1 MSVVF
6 LNQQQWNVSKKEV
19 HFFTCVMMKRAK
31 AAVQQS
37 DEKSK
42 GAAMLLNTELDFKY
56 QTVYRLL
63 KRGTADALR
72 WREVAVETGLYTV
85 GVVA

>member
-1 MSVVF
+1 
-6 LNQQQWNVSKKEV
+6 
-19 HFFTCVMMKRAK
+19 
-31 AAVQQS
+31 
-37 DEKSK
+37 
-42 GAAMLLNTELDFKY
+42 MLLNTELDFKY